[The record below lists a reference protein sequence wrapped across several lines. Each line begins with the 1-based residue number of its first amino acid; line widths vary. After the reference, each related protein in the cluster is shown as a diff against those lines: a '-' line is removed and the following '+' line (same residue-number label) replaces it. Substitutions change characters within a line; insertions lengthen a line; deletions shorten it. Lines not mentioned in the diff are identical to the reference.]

1 MTDTTAIR
9 NSPTNPLAGPPMV
22 STEDERPDFEAKM
35 EDHCPFAPLG
45 FSGQHYHLLN
55 ISGELVSLNAN
66 QLEKA
71 STQAALVHGDI
82 TWFKEAYPPQD
93 QRQQFD
99 AASSRNWIMMA
110 CHAKGYFDPTQHKL
124 RKTGVWKVGSGSASR
139 LLAHTGNS
147 IYFEGTTHAPGF
159 QKEGAYYL
167 ISAPIPKMADR
178 KQAASVEDCRAIYDV
193 VRTWTFKDPD
203 TGPDLW
209 FGWLMAAL
217 YGGAP
222 DWRVHMMVAAE
233 RGSGKSWL
241 VRLVDE
247 LLGGLAQFAN
257 DATEAGI
264 RQAAE
269 GRSGAILYDEA
280 EGDPAGGVKRVI
292 ELIRRM
298 SGGAGAVT
306 LRGSAGG
313 KSTTFVVAG
322 VAYVTA
328 ILPPV
333 LEPQDKSRFVQVDL
347 GPLTKGKDGMANEIA
362 VEKIFART
370 AELSPKLRRRSFDNW
385 ERFRLSLEAYRD
397 AFAALDVGPRDSLR
411 FATVLAGRD
420 IGLHDELL
428 EGDYYEFD
436 AARFLPLIEQTLS
449 DGEDGEGSACLKQI
463 LSTPLKKL
471 RVDNSCNIGEQIAFA
486 LGNDEGANK
495 ILGRLGLKA
504 LPKWKDENG
513 DGALLVAN
521 AHPML
526 EDIYNGSKWPGQQW
540 VQALRYLD
548 GASALGKPVRFAGVL
563 QKCTRVPARYLPEP
577 FFADQGN
584 QSVTP

>member
-1 MTDTTAIR
+1 MTDTTALR
-9 NSPTNPLAGPPMV
+9 ESANNPLAGPPMA
-22 STEDERPDFEAKM
+22 STEDERAGFEANL
-35 EDHCPFAPLG
+35 EENCPFTPLG

-55 ISGELVSLNAN
+55 ISGELVSLASH

-71 STQAALVHGDI
+71 STQASLVHGDI
-82 TWFKEAYPPQD
+82 AWFVETYPTPD
-93 QRQQFD
+93 MRQQFNS
-99 AASSRNWIMMA
+99 AESRNAIMIA

-124 RKTGVWKVGSGSASR
+124 RKTGVWRVGTGSTSR

-147 IYFEGTTHAPGF
+147 IYFEGRVHAPGF

-167 ISAPIPKMADR
+167 ISAPIPKMADH
-178 KQAASVEDCRAIYDV
+178 KQAATVADCRAIYDA
-193 VRTWTFKDPD
+193 VRTWTFKEPD

-209 FGWLMAAL
+209 FGWLMAAM

-280 EGDPAGGVKRVI
+280 ESDEGGGVGRVV

-322 VAYVTA
+322 VAYLTA

-333 LEPQDKSRFVQVDL
+333 LEPQDKSRFVQVNL
-347 GPLTKGKDGMANEIA
+347 GPLTKGKEGMQNELA
-362 VEKIFART
+362 VEKLFART
-370 AELSPKLRRRSFDNW
+370 AELSPKLRRRTFENW
-385 ERFRLSLEAYRD
+385 DRFRNSLEAYRD

-411 FATVLAGRD
+411 FSTVLAGRD
-420 IGLHDELL
+420 IGLLDEMA
-428 EGDYYEFD
+428 ESDYYEFE
-436 AARFLPLIEQTLS
+436 AQRFLPMIEQTLS
-449 DGEDGEGSACLKQI
+449 DGEDGEGSQCLKQI
-463 LSTPLKKL
+463 LATPLKKL
-471 RVDNSCNIGEQIAFA
+471 RVDNTTNVGEQVAFA
-486 LGNDEGANK
+486 LGGDAGANK
-495 ILGRLGLKA
+495 LLCRLGLRVI
-504 LPKWKDENG
+504 PKYNDKD
-513 DGALLVAN
+513 DPPALLVAN
-521 AHPML
+521 SHPTL
-526 EDIYNGSKWPGQQW
+526 EDIYHGSKWPGQQW
-540 VQALRYLD
+540 VQALRYLE
-548 GASALGKPVRFAGVL
+548 GARAFGKPVRFAGVL
-563 QKCTRVPARYLPEP
+563 QKSTYVPAHYLPDP
-577 FFADQGN
+577 VYPDHADGG
-584 QSVTP
+584 